1 MSEALD
7 KLEAL
12 ADAYLNDFLD
22 VEEVSPKQEQML
34 FTAGMIAEFA
44 ASILIGVMY
53 GPQGTAD
60 ISPDIS
66 YRWVG
71 ANFKFVGISQ
81 HAIRS
86 VSSGHPRD
94 P

>member
-1 MSEALD
+1 MG
-7 KLEAL
+7 
-12 ADAYLNDFLD
+12 N
-22 VEEVSPKQEQML
+22 VMTVS
-34 FTAGMIAEFA
+34 
-44 ASILIGVMY
+44 LIGVMY

-60 ISPDIS
+60 ISPSIA

-71 ANFKFVGISQ
+71 AKFKLVGISQ

>member
-1 MSEALD
+1 VSTRPVSATPTPNSLQ
-7 KLEAL
+7 KPVFWGPPGAPFTFT
-12 ADAYLNDFLD
+12 DAMGN
-22 VEEVSPKQEQML
+22 VMTVS
-34 FTAGMIAEFA
+34 
-44 ASILIGVMY
+44 LIGVMY

-60 ISPDIS
+60 ISPSIA

-71 ANFKFVGISQ
+71 AKFKLVGISQ

-86 VSSGHPRD
+86 VSSGHSRD